1 MLGVTVEKSSY
12 LLGDNMSV
20 VINTTLPSSALK
32 KEHQACNYHRVQ
44 EAIASRYILFGH
56 IDTKSNLADIC
67 TKPLH
72 GLKHHKLLEGYMFR
86 HSDSLQKARGTIKG
100 E

>member
-1 MLGVTVEKSSY
+1 MLGAMVEKSSY

-32 KEHQACNYHRVQ
+32 KKHQACNYHRVQ
-44 EAIASRYILFGH
+44 EAIASGYILFGH

-72 GLKHHKLLEGYMFR
+72 GPEHHRLLEDYMFR
-86 HSDSLQKARGTIKG
+86 RSDCLQKARGTIKG